1 MAQFFS
7 EKELACKCCG
17 ANGMKPVF
25 LEMLDALRLAYNRP
39 IILNSAFRCEK
50 KNRETPGAAPDSQHL
65 LGLAADISCVDS
77 AERFLLVK
85 LAFSLGFR
93 GIEIGADWVHVDFR
107 AGLER
112 MFLK

>member
-1 MAQFFS
+1 MSQYFS
-7 EKELACKCCG
+7 EKELACRCGCG
-17 ANGMKPVF
+17 AVGMKPIF
-25 LEMLDALRLAYNRP
+25 LDMLDALRLAYNRP

-50 KNRETPGAAPDSQHL
+50 KNREVGGAPDSQHL
-65 LGLAADISCVDS
+65 LGLAADIACADS

-93 GIEIGADWVHVDFR
+93 GIEVGADWVHVDFR